1 MTTIDGV
8 LNEFTGLLDRFPLT
22 PAVFAGLPDDESE
35 AAFRALSVVHRRLT
49 TCLAVSAA
57 NIERRS
63 RYTAG
68 RDGLARRKGYTN
80 AEAMLQDLSGG
91 GGTSRIEARTLIE
104 AGTMVFEADAARQR
118 QADSARRAQEWEEE
132 RARQLAE
139 LEAAQ
144 QAAQAAGEPA
154 PEPLPE
160 PEPAPEPPEPA
171 PWFAGIGDA
180 VATGVL
186 STPAATAIRRGLG
199 EPAPGVTEEDL
210 TQALAEFI
218 PEAAT
223 LNTDQASKAA
233 RALRDRIDQEG
244 IASRSAAMKAR
255 QYLRVWDKPDGMLHG
270 VFELDPENGSVFRD
284 FMRQVAGP
292 RLGGP
297 RFTSEEGRAWAKA
310 LMDDPRPTDRILA
323 ESLIETLRLA
333 AAADPMTMVTSR
345 EPSLKIVVG
354 AAEKLEPAAPSPSAS
369 PSQLV
374 VPPAGLVHLN
384 GFIEGTQQAVPRS
397 TIDRL
402 LCTGAFTQVL
412 TDSGGAVLDVGRQ
425 QRLFTSEQ
433 RLALAIRDGGC
444 MMPNC
449 NKPPS
454 WTEAHHIDGFAEGG
468 LTDLADGIMFC
479 GPDHLRVHNDG
490 WKVKRIR
497 TAGVDTYWL
506 IPPEAAD
513 PKRTPIRLQSKS
525 PLKLGSPFL
534 LARADHPP
542 LIEPPCAGR
551 MEVSTGSTIGRGA
564 LIEVGCA
571 DRGGGADRA

>member
-8 LNEFTGLLDRFPLT
+8 LNDITGVLDRFPLT
-22 PAVFAGLPDDESE
+22 PAVFAGLPDDDSE
-35 AAFRALSVVHRRLT
+35 AAFRALSLVHRRLT
-49 TCLAVSAA
+49 TTLAVSAA

-118 QADSARRAQEWEEE
+118 EAEAVRRAHELEEE
-132 RARQLAE
+132 RARQQAE
-139 LEAAQ
+139 LEAAR
-144 QAAQAAGEPA
+144 QAAQAAGQPE

-160 PEPAPEPPEPA
+160 PEPTAEPPEPA

-210 TQALAEFI
+210 TQALADFI

-310 LMDDPRPTDRILA
+310 MMDDPRPTDRIIA
-323 ESLIETLRLA
+323 ESLIEALRIA
-333 AAADPMTMVTSR
+333 ATADPMTMVTSR

-354 AAEKLEPAAPSPSAS
+354 VPDTEAKAAPVTATKAEPAAPEATAASAS
-369 PSQLV
+369 VRSPLIL
-374 VPPAGLVHLN
+374 PPAGLVPISA
-384 GFIEGTQQAVPRS
+384 FIEGTHEAVPLS

-412 TDSGGAVLDVGRQ
+412 TDSGGALLDVGRQ
-425 QRLFTSEQ
+425 QRLFTSDQ
-433 RLALAIRDGGC
+433 RIALAIRDGGC

-449 NKPPS
+449 NRPPS
-454 WTEAHHIDGFAEGG
+454 WTEVHHIDGFAEGG

-479 GPDHLRVHNDG
+479 GPDHLRLHNDG
-490 WKVKRIR
+490 WKVTRQR
-497 TAGVDTYWL
+497 AAGVDTYWL
-506 IPPEAAD
+506 IPPETAD
-513 PKRTPIRLQSKS
+513 PSRTPIRLRSKS
-525 PLKLGSPFL
+525 PLKLGSPF
-534 LARADHPP
+534 RVTP
-542 LIEPPCAGR
+542 R
-551 MEVSTGSTIGRGA
+551 
-564 LIEVGCA
+564 
-571 DRGGGADRA
+571 

>member
-8 LNEFTGLLDRFPLT
+8 LNELTGLLDRFPLT
-22 PAVFAGLPDDESE
+22 PAVFAGLPDDDSE

-104 AGTMVFEADAARQR
+104 AGTMIFEADAARQR
-118 QADSARRAQEWEEE
+118 QADAARHAQEWEEE

-139 LEAAQ
+139 LKAAQ
-144 QAAQAAGEPA
+144 QAAQAAGEPE

-160 PEPAPEPPEPA
+160 PELAPEPPEPA

-199 EPAPGVTEEDL
+199 EPAPGVSEQDL
-210 TQALAEFI
+210 TQALADFI

-244 IASRSAAMKAR
+244 IASRSAAMQAR

-297 RFTSEEGRAWAKA
+297 RFTSAEGQAWAKA

-323 ESLIETLRLA
+323 ESLIEALRLA
-333 AAADPMTMVTSR
+333 ATVDPMTMVTSR

-354 AAEKLEPAAPSPSAS
+354 VKDKQAQATPAPQPDVAAPQSTPASAS
-369 PSQLV
+369 TPSPLIL
-374 VPPAGLVHLN
+374 PPAGVVPLS
-384 GFIEGTQQAVPRS
+384 GFIDGTQQAVPLS
-397 TIDRL
+397 IIDRL

-433 RLALAIRDGGC
+433 RIALAIRDGGC
-444 MMPNC
+444 MMPEC
-449 NKPPS
+449 NRPPS
-454 WTEAHHIDGFAEGG
+454 WSEVHHIDGFAEGG

-479 GPDHLRVHNDG
+479 GPDHLRLHNDG
-490 WKVKRIR
+490 WKVKRR
-497 TAGVDTYWL
+497 RAAGVDTYWL
-506 IPPEAAD
+506 IPPESAD
-513 PKRTPIRLQSKS
+513 PSRTPIRLRSKS
-525 PLKLGSPFL
+525 PLKLGSPFEL
-534 LARADHPP
+534 GH
-542 LIEPPCAGR
+542 
-551 MEVSTGSTIGRGA
+551 
-564 LIEVGCA
+564 
-571 DRGGGADRA
+571 ADRATLG

>member
-22 PAVFAGLPDDESE
+22 PAVVAGLPDDDSE
-35 AAFRALSVVHRRLT
+35 AAFRALSLVHRRLT
-49 TCLAVSAA
+49 SCLAVSAA

-68 RDGLARRKGYTN
+68 REGLAHRKGFTN

-91 GGTSRIEARTLIE
+91 DGTSRIEARTLIE
-104 AGTMVFEADAARQR
+104 AGTMIFEADAARQR
-118 QADSARRAQEWEEE
+118 EADARRRAQELEEE

-139 LEAAQ
+139 LEAARR
-144 QAAQAAGEPA
+144 AAQAAGEPE
-154 PEPLPE
+154 PEPIPE
-160 PEPAPEPPEPA
+160 PEPEPTLEQPEPA
-171 PWFAGIGDA
+171 PWFAGIGNA

-186 STPAATAIRRGLG
+186 STPAAAAIRRGLG
-199 EPAPGVTEEDL
+199 EPAPGVTEDDL

-255 QYLRVWDKPDGMLHG
+255 QYLRLWDKPDGMLHG
-270 VFELDPENGSVFRD
+270 VFELDPENGSMFRD

-310 LMDDPRPTDRILA
+310 LMDDPRPTDRIIA
-323 ESLIETLRLA
+323 ESLIEALRIA
-333 AAADPMTMVTSR
+333 ATADPMTMVTSG
-345 EPSLKIVVG
+345 EPSVKIVVG
-354 AAEKLEPAAPSPSAS
+354 MQDKPEPAAPSPS
-369 PSQLV
+369 PLIL
-374 VPPAGLVHLN
+374 PPTGLIPIS
-384 GFIEGTQQAVPRS
+384 GFIEGTQEAVPLT

-402 LCTGAFTQVL
+402 LCTGAFTQVV
-412 TDSGGAVLDVGRQ
+412 TDSGGAILDVGRQ
-425 QRLFTSEQ
+425 QRLFTSDQ
-433 RLALAIRDGGC
+433 RIALAIRDGGC

-449 NKPPS
+449 NRPPS
-454 WTEAHHIDGFAEGG
+454 WTEVHHIDGFAEGG

-479 GPDHLRVHNDG
+479 GPDHLRLHNDG
-490 WKVKRIR
+490 WKVTRKR

-506 IPPEAAD
+506 IPPESAD
-513 PKRTPIRLQSKS
+513 PSRTPIRLRSKS
-525 PLKLGSPFL
+525 PLKLGSPF
-534 LARADHPP
+534 RVTP
-542 LIEPPCAGR
+542 R
-551 MEVSTGSTIGRGA
+551 
-564 LIEVGCA
+564 
-571 DRGGGADRA
+571 

>member
-8 LNEFTGLLDRFPLT
+8 LNELAAVLDRFPLT
-22 PAVFAGLPDDESE
+22 PAVFAGLPDDDSE
-35 AAFRALSVVHRRLT
+35 AAFRALSLVHRRLT
-49 TCLAVSAA
+49 SCLAVSAA

-63 RYTAG
+63 RYSAG

-104 AGTMVFEADAARQR
+104 AGTMIFEADAARQR
-118 QADSARRAQEWEEE
+118 GAEAARRAHELEEE
-132 RARQLAE
+132 RTRKQAE
-139 LEAAQ
+139 LEAAR
-144 QAAQAAGEPA
+144 QAAQAAGEPE
-154 PEPLPE
+154 PEPLAE
-160 PEPAPEPPEPA
+160 PEPTPEPPAPA
-171 PWFAGIGDA
+171 RWFAGIGDA
-180 VATGVL
+180 VAAGVL

-199 EPAPGVTEEDL
+199 EPAPGVTEDVL
-210 TQALAEFI
+210 SQALANFI

-297 RFTSEEGRAWAKA
+297 RFTSEEGRAWAMA
-310 LMDDPRPTDRILA
+310 IMDDPRPTDRILA
-323 ESLIETLRLA
+323 ESLIEALRLA
-333 AAADPMTMVTSR
+333 ATADPMTMVTSR
-345 EPSLKIVVG
+345 EPSVKIVVG
-354 AAEKLEPAAPSPSAS
+354 IQDKPEPAAPSPSPS
-369 PSQLV
+369 PLIL
-374 VPPAGLVHLN
+374 PPTGLIPIG
-384 GFIEGTQQAVPRS
+384 GFIEGTHEAVPLS

-402 LCTGAFTQVL
+402 LCTGAFTQVV

-433 RLALAIRDGGC
+433 RIALAIRDGGC

-449 NKPPS
+449 NRPPS
-454 WTEAHHIDGFAEGG
+454 WTEVHHIDGFAEGG

-479 GPDHLRVHNDG
+479 GPDHLRLHNDG
-490 WKVKRIR
+490 WKVKRLR

-513 PKRTPIRLQSKS
+513 PSRTPIRLRSKS
-525 PLKLGSPFL
+525 PLKLGSPF
-534 LARADHPP
+534 RVTP
-542 LIEPPCAGR
+542 
-551 MEVSTGSTIGRGA
+551 S
-564 LIEVGCA
+564 
-571 DRGGGADRA
+571 

>member
-8 LNEFTGLLDRFPLT
+8 LNGITGVLDRFPLT
-22 PAVFAGLPDDESE
+22 PAVFVGLPDDDSE
-35 AAFRALSVVHRRLT
+35 AAFRALSLVHRRLT

-68 RDGLARRKGYTN
+68 RDGLARRKGYPN

-118 QADSARRAQEWEEE
+118 QADADRRAQELEEE
-132 RARQLAE
+132 HARQLAE
-139 LEAAQ
+139 LEAAR
-144 QAAQAAGEPA
+144 QAGQAAGEPE
-154 PEPLPE
+154 PEPIPE
-160 PEPAPEPPEPA
+160 PEPEPTLEPPVPA

-199 EPAPGVTEEDL
+199 EPAPGVTEDDL
-210 TQALAEFI
+210 SQALAGFI

-310 LMDDPRPTDRILA
+310 IMEDPRPTDRILA
-323 ESLIETLRLA
+323 ESLIEALRIA
-333 AAADPMTMVTSR
+333 ATADSMTMVTSR
-345 EPSLKIVVG
+345 EPSVKIVVG
-354 AAEKLEPAAPSPSAS
+354 MQDKLEPAAPSPSPS
-369 PSQLV
+369 PSPLIL
-374 VPPAGLVHLN
+374 PPTGLVPLS
-384 GFIEGTQQAVPRS
+384 GFIEGTHEAVPLS

-425 QRLFTSEQ
+425 QRLFTSDQ
-433 RLALAIRDGGC
+433 RVALAIRDGGC

-449 NKPPS
+449 NRPPS
-454 WTEAHHIDGFAEGG
+454 WTEVHHIDGFAEGG

-479 GPDHLRVHNDG
+479 GPDHLRLHNDG
-490 WKVKRIR
+490 WTVKRVR
-497 TAGVDTYWL
+497 TGGVETYWL

-513 PKRTPIRLQSKS
+513 PSRTPIRLRSKS
-525 PLKLGSPFL
+525 PLKLGSPF
-534 LARADHPP
+534 RVTP
-542 LIEPPCAGR
+542 R
-551 MEVSTGSTIGRGA
+551 
-564 LIEVGCA
+564 
-571 DRGGGADRA
+571 